1 MTTAARRCPRCKAAH
16 PGPIQSGVAITCDSC
31 GHRWTPL
38 QSSDEYFPVEDRPA
52 PPAPLTERRTPPKPL
67 ATPGN
72 LPFDQLERDSRGA
85 RSPHP
90 VSELAFRPSTDSLNS
105 GGRTSCPVCG
115 HSFVGK
121 PNSDDQRCPACG
133 TSFQCS
139 TGRLTPGSGA
149 GGDRLIG
156 RVLRGCQ
163 IDRKLGEGGMGAVY
177 HARQLSLD
185 RSVAIKVLPPELAR
199 NRNFI
204 QRFEREAKSL
214 ARINHA
220 NILQIYDFGDDPQL
234 GVYFMVIEYVDGWD
248 LGEVLRRQPTLS
260 QIETLD
266 IIRQALLGLEQA
278 TEKGVIHRDIK
289 PDNLMVATSGLCKV
303 SDFGLAKGSA
313 GDSEVTSV
321 GVRVGTP
328 AFMSPEQCDG
338 VEVDTRSDV
347 YNLGCTAFLMLTGHL
362 PYDGETPFSI
372 MLKHKVDPVPSVR
385 SYRPEIDARIESLVR
400 QMMAKRPDDRCFEL
414 RELIDEAERLLVDLT
429 GTGSVL
435 RKTNG
440 PIRALVQHASGQG
453 SSGRRSSAGSDLPSA
468 DANAPIPGAKPS
480 GRQRAL
486 PPQNAPSP
494 PPGPGAPQAIPDWL
508 RPIDGP
514 SASPPAPAPSPRPAP
529 PPPGSRTAQ
538 APAIGSRTAQA
549 PAIGSRTAQAPAV
562 GSRTAQAPAIGSRAG
577 PGRAASAS
585 SGSQVVP
592 PPTLATPF
600 PGLATPLPDRHKP
613 GSSSSAMSAGA
624 IDRARDRG
632 LKAEVSSIAAG
643 AERLAA
649 AGSWEPA
656 ASEYRRAAQLARDT
670 GESRRLSDLA
680 KDAAARARSRRRL
693 RGLLI
698 GALSAALLGVNAW
711 IWPPV
716 VHNLIAERER
726 TRLEAIADPAERSRR
741 LREFAAA
748 NQGGWLWYRAIFRRS
763 YEVPAAAAAASAAES
778 RQTPAPPPPVVT
790 APQAPVGAPRLAE
803 LTRLAADPAVP
814 LSQVAAAA
822 RPLAADPQ
830 AATVLADAERRL
842 ASARASRQAVDA
854 AREQGRHGEA
864 LDLAARLAVEQPR
877 CVESLAGLPLPG
889 RVRATDADSG
899 GEVPGLRLA
908 VDGVEVVGEGRF
920 CRRAD
925 GDVQLDIAAAGYAPR
940 RIAVTAAADP
950 AERLVEV
957 ALGPAPVWRLAAPA
971 SRPAWIRLHP
981 AGTAVI
987 ALTADAATVID
998 AASGAVRQLTL
1009 PGIRLLPWWSA
1020 GDGSWSFA
1028 TVDGEQRQILPNLD
1042 RAVPVRRLAGAPLA
1056 LLEIELVYRAG
1067 GRLAVSVEDVSGG
1080 RALIA
1085 RDGAREAWRL
1095 AGVAGTAEPLLRRSD
1110 DKLVLIDD
1118 LTVRVV
1124 EEDGSEAARLAL
1136 KAARTGPWAELPNG
1150 RLLLATAAGVELV
1163 QLGKTGA
1170 QLVQHPWLTEAGP
1183 AVPVAAGEVV
1193 ALARADR
1200 AIDIATW
1207 ATDPVKPRWRAKVAG
1222 RPLQAAI
1229 GGELLAVCDD
1239 GGSLTVIRIADGQ
1252 TVRRIAHGAPAMAPP
1267 LLLPGVVVIA
1277 DQTGAVTGYRL
1288 PQ

>member
-16 PGPIQSGVAITCDSC
+16 PGPIAAGVAVTCDSC
-31 GHRWTPL
+31 GHHWTPL
-38 QSSDEYFPVEDRPA
+38 QTSDEYFPAEDRAA

-90 VSELAFRPSTDSLNS
+90 VSELAFRPSTDSLNT
-105 GGRTSCPVCG
+105 GDRTSCPVCG

-121 PNSDDQRCPACG
+121 PGADDQRCPACG

-139 TGRLTPGSGA
+139 TGRLTPGGGA
-149 GGDRLIG
+149 SGDRLIG
-156 RVLRGCQ
+156 RILRGCQ

-266 IIRQALLGLEQA
+266 ILRQALLGLEQA

-385 SYRPEIDARIESLVR
+385 MHRPDLDPRVEALIRR
-400 QMMAKRPDDRCFEL
+400 MMAKKPDDRCYEL
-414 RELIDEAERLLVDLT
+414 RELVDEAEDLLVALT
-429 GTGSVL
+429 GTASVL

-440 PIRALVQHASGQG
+440 PIRALVQHATGHG
-453 SSGRRSSAGSDLPSA
+453 SSGKRSSQASDMPSGE
-468 DANAPIPGAKPS
+468 ANAPIPGAKPS
-480 GRQRAL
+480 GRQRTI
-486 PPQNAPSP
+486 PQSAPSP
-494 PPGPGAPQAIPDWL
+494 PPGPGATPAIPDWL
-508 RPIDGP
+508 RPVDGP
-514 SASPPAPAPSPRPAP
+514 AGHGQPPAPTAQPAAPS
-529 PPPGSRTAQ
+529 GSRTAQ

-549 PAIGSRTAQAPAV
+549 RTIGSRTAP
-562 GSRTAQAPAIGSRAG
+562 APAIGSRAG
-577 PGRAASAS
+577 QIRTPSASA

-600 PGLATPLPDRHKP
+600 PGLATPLPDKGKA
-613 GSSSSAMSAGA
+613 GSSSSLLSAGA
-624 IDRARDRG
+624 IDRARERG
-632 LKAEVSSIAAG
+632 IKAEISAIVAG

-649 AGSWEPA
+649 AGNWEPA
-656 ASEYRRAAQLARDT
+656 AGEFRRASQLARDT
-670 GESRRLSDLA
+670 GESRRLSSLA
-680 KDAAARARSRRRL
+680 QGAAARARSRRRL

-698 GALSAALLGVNAW
+698 GALSAALLGVNLW

-716 VHNLIAERER
+716 VHNLLAERER
-726 TRLEAIADPAERSRR
+726 TRLEAIVDPAERSRR

-763 YEVPAAAAAASAAES
+763 YEVPAAAAAASAAE
-778 RQTPAPPPPVVT
+778 RPRLQAPAP
-790 APQAPVGAPRLAE
+790 APSTTPIAPRAQTGAAALAE
-803 LTRLAADPAVP
+803 LAKLAADPAVP
-814 LSQVAAAA
+814 LSRVAAVAK
-822 RPLAADPQ
+822 PLAGEAQ
-830 AATVLADAERRL
+830 AAAVLADAEARL
-842 ASARASRQAVDA
+842 AAARETRKAIDT

-864 LDLAARLAVEQPR
+864 LDLATRLSAEQPR
-877 CVESLAGLPLPG
+877 CTESLTGLPLPG

-899 GEVPGLRLA
+899 SLVPGLRLM
-908 VDGVEVVGEGRF
+908 VDGVEVVGNDGRF
-920 CRRAD
+920 CRSAASD
-925 GDVQLDIAAAGYAPR
+925 IQLDIGASGYATR
-940 RIAVTAAADP
+940 RITVTAAAET
-950 AERLVEV
+950 AERLVET
-957 ALGPAPVWRLAAPA
+957 ALGPAPVWRLVAPA
-971 SRPAWIRLHP
+971 TRPAWIRLHP
-981 AGTAVI
+981 AGAAVVVLSADGATA
-987 ALTADAATVID
+987 ID
-998 AASGAVRQLTL
+998 AASGAIRPLTL
-1009 PGIRLLPWWSA
+1009 PGTKLLPWWSSV
-1020 GDGSWSFA
+1020 DGGWAFA
-1028 TVDGEQRQILPNLD
+1028 TTDGEQRQILPTLD

-1056 LLEIELVYRAG
+1056 LIEIELVYRAG
-1067 GRLAVSVEDVSGG
+1067 GRLAVSVEDAPGG
-1080 RALIA
+1080 RVLIA
-1085 RDGAREAWRL
+1085 RDGPREVWRL
-1095 AGVAGTAEPLLRRSD
+1095 AGVAGSTEPLLRRSD
-1110 DKLVLIDD
+1110 DKLVVIDD

-1124 EEDGSEAARLAL
+1124 EEDGSETARLAL
-1136 KAARTGPWAELPNG
+1136 KAARTGPWAELSGG
-1150 RLLLATAAGVELV
+1150 RLLLATTAGVDLV

-1170 QLVQHPWLTEAGP
+1170 QLVPHPWLAEAGP

-1193 ALARADR
+1193 ALARNDR
-1200 AIDIATW
+1200 AVDIATW
-1207 ATDPVKPRWRAKVAG
+1207 AADPVKPRWRAKVTG
-1222 RPLQAAI
+1222 RPLQAAL
-1229 GGELLAVCDD
+1229 GGGLLAVADD
-1239 GGSLTVIRIADGQ
+1239 GGSLTVIRISDGH

-1288 PQ
+1288 SE